1 MKQAEQAQDVGRQLG
16 GWQREEQQS
25 RRYGLG
31 IVGGSAGRSTL
42 RVTSCFESADVL
54 TRRSRIADDSMSDN
68 TSVFCFCYLCAQHA
82 SRFSSVLLCGMCF
95 SGHEPGEQSNSARVR
110 GIGSAGIIREMQRAS
125 SSPI

>member
-68 TSVFCFCYLCAQHA
+68 TSVFCFCYL
-82 SRFSSVLLCGMCF
+82 